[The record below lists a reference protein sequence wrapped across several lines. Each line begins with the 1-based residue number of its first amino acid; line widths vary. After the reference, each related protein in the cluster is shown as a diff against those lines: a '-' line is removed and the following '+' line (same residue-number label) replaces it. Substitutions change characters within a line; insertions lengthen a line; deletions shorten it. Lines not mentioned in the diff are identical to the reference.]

1 MDKVAEAHGIM
12 GKYNPADMYTKPQD
26 GPSTTMWR
34 RDLLGIELVD
44 KVQGVKLPPNL
55 TWKPYIQNYQ
65 AVIKDFVKM
74 YEGYNKEFVD
84 GFMAESN

>member
-1 MDKVAEAHGIM
+1 M
-12 GKYNPADMYTKPQD
+12 
-26 GPSTTMWR
+26 
-34 RDLLGIELVD
+34 
-44 KVQGVKLPPNL
+44 KLPPNL

-74 YEGYNKEFVD
+74 YEGYNKEYVD